1 MTSESSTHLPHP
13 SEILDHDLEGIEVL
27 SRNNITLDSGD
38 ELAAAVLQHDNTYEI
53 RLLTNAQG
61 PLLLHWGTMKRR
73 NARWQFPEP
82 ALQPEGTTAFDQ
94 LAAQSPFIEADG
106 LQSLFWI
113 LPGDLAP
120 QFIGFVIHGEAPDRW
135 LKHQGKN
142 LDLQISADYSD
153 AYPLEGLVDA
163 IVEGEMG
170 PHGWTLM
177 HRFNLCHDLINEAGN
192 SRDAWALLFAWLRY
206 SALRQLDWQR
216 NYNTKPRELAHSQ
229 DRLTG
234 RLAAAYIEQPNN
246 RDLIRQM
253 LACLGRGGDGQRVR
267 DEILHIMHRHHIKEG
282 GGTWMEQWHQ
292 KLHNNTTPDDIVI
305 CEAFLAF
312 LEANGDQNQY
322 DATLKAGGVT
332 KKRLESLERPINTR
346 PEWHPHLKD
355 GLIHD
360 FNQYLI
366 LLKSVHSGTDLA
378 TAINAGNHFVSH
390 EVRESLYW
398 IQEHFDNPHSS
409 VLDLVKN
416 TTWARHQIGLQ
427 LSDEAR
433 PELVK
438 ELLYL
443 DLALEQTIRTVIE
456 RASLPDL
463 DGDQLFELIEAA
475 AHNLNADKPYEEINQ
490 CLHEWIR
497 LPNEDRFSSEWAL
510 HAKAALDRLRR
521 AVEADIDDDYQLL
534 QSKAEWLGKEID
546 ADKWVVTLF
555 SEELVRGRS
564 VFLLSM
570 LIHHF
575 DPVLRRQAN
584 LGDCR

>member
-1 MTSESSTHLPHP
+1 
-13 SEILDHDLEGIEVL
+13 
-27 SRNNITLDSGD
+27 
-38 ELAAAVLQHDNTYEI
+38 
-53 RLLTNAQG
+53 
-61 PLLLHWGTMKRR
+61 
-73 NARWQFPEP
+73 
-82 ALQPEGTTAFDQ
+82 
-94 LAAQSPFIEADG
+94 
-106 LQSLFWI
+106 
-113 LPGDLAP
+113 
-120 QFIGFVIHGEAPDRW
+120 
-135 LKHQGKN
+135 
-142 LDLQISADYSD
+142 
-153 AYPLEGLVDA
+153 
-163 IVEGEMG
+163 
-170 PHGWTLM
+170 
-177 HRFNLCHDLINEAGN
+177 
-192 SRDAWALLFAWLRY
+192 
-206 SALRQLDWQR
+206 
-216 NYNTKPRELAHSQ
+216 
-229 DRLTG
+229 
-234 RLAAAYIEQPNN
+234 
-246 RDLIRQM
+246 
-253 LACLGRGGDGQRVR
+253 
-267 DEILHIMHRHHIKEG
+267 
-282 GGTWMEQWHQ
+282 MEQWHQ

-360 FNQYLI
+360 FNQHLI

-584 LGDCR
+584 LGDWQVISPSNAIGKVQEVESLRTIQGKQFKNPTIIVADKVYGDEEPPKGVTAVITPSSVDLVSHVAVRARNNHLLFATCYERNTFDNLKAESGKVLSLSLIHI